1 MVPRLTRRLETGAAA
16 PTKDSEIWGWKELLR
31 AKPLWAT
38 GLTFGPMICVYLVI
52 MVHLFG
58 HAQESGLSDSEAALT
73 LSVLAF
79 AFILLSL
86 FSLY

>member
-1 MVPRLTRRLETGAAA
+1 M
-16 PTKDSEIWGWKELLR
+16 
-31 AKPLWAT
+31 WAT

-79 AFILLSL
+79 ASILFKPVIGFMADAIGARITLVGCPVRASDCDDL
-86 FSLY
+86 ICISGLYG